1 MKRINRFGIVLLC
14 GLMLTACGNIENTV
28 ATDGNSFSESLGW
41 ETATRMGVEIIADS
55 AGLLAEQAPSEQESE
70 TSERPEQELEQPTEP
85 EPIPEPVITTV
96 TISAVGDV
104 TLGTNQKHSYSKSFH
119 EYYDKYGKEYFLQKV
134 KGVFEADDFT
144 IINCEGTFTESDKRM
159 DKLWNHKGKPEYV
172 EILTCASVE
181 AVTLGNNHIMDY
193 GEVGVA
199 DTIQTVTDAGLE
211 YALSGPWGNHYGM
224 YEAKGVKIGF
234 VSVNEH
240 YDELECYPWLEDG
253 LKTLREEG
261 ADIVIACTH
270 WGDDYFHEIGQEQYD
285 MGRWCIDQ
293 GYDLVLG
300 CHPHLLQGIELYKDK
315 YIVYSMGNFCYGGN
329 KNPAEKD
336 SMIFQQTFTFVDGK
350 LQTDT
355 DAIRVIPCR
364 LSSSTNRND
373 YCPMIC
379 EGEMAEE
386 TIANLNSYCE
396 EFGIKFGVDGYL
408 VKEEAEEPTQDSAQE

>member
-1 MKRINRFGIVLLC
+1 MKNRCKRIGIWLLC
-14 GLMLTACGNIENTV
+14 ILVLTGCGQSV
-28 ATDGNSFSESLGW
+28 TDEKK
-41 ETATRMGVEIIADS
+41 AVI
-55 AGLLAEQAPSEQESE
+55 QQESIDKE
-70 TSERPEQELEQPTEP
+70 SQVGEITENRKEDESKEAGSEGKDPQTGKTEQDVMP
-85 EPIPEPVITTV
+85 EPTPEIEPEPVITTI

-119 EYYDKYGKEYFLQKV
+119 EYYDKYGSEYFLQKV
-134 KGVFEADDFT
+134 KEVFEADDFT
-144 IINCEGTFTESDKRM
+144 IINCEGTFTESNERM

-181 AVTLGNNHIMDY
+181 AATLGNNHIMDY
-193 GEVGVA
+193 GEAGVA
-199 DTIQTVTDAGLE
+199 DTISTLEQAGIE
-211 YALSGPWGNHYGM
+211 YALSGPWGDHYGM
-224 YEAKGVKIGF
+224 YEVNGIKIGF

-240 YDELECYPWLEDG
+240 YDDTDCYPWLEEG

-261 ADIVIACTH
+261 ADLVIACCH
-270 WGDDYFHEIGQEQYD
+270 WGDDYLHEIEQAQYD

-300 CHPHLLQGIELYKDK
+300 CHPHLLQGIECYKDK

-329 KNPAEKD
+329 KNPKEKD
-336 SMIFQQTFTFVDGK
+336 SMIFQQTFTFVDGQ

-364 LSSSTNRND
+364 LSSSTEKND

-379 EGEMAEE
+379 EGEMAKE
-386 TIANLNSYCE
+386 TIANLNMYCE
-396 EFGIKFGVDGYL
+396 EFGIRFDVDGYL
-408 VKEEAEEPTQDSAQE
+408 MKDTEE